1 MSIYMA
7 AFGYELL
14 AALEELDD
22 CFEEGDSE
30 FICVATLAQKEI
42 AEYRALIARGKGKG
56 GS

>member
-14 AALEELDD
+14 AALEELVD
-22 CFEEGDSE
+22 CFEQGDSE
-30 FICVATLAQKEI
+30 FIYVVTLAQKEI
-42 AEYRALIARGKGKG
+42 AEYRALIAREKGEG